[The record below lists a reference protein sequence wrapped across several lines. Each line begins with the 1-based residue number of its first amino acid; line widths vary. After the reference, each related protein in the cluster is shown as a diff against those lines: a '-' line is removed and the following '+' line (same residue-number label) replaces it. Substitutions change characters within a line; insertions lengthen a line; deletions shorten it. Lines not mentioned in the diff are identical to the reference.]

1 MILSDLRGFSEH
13 MADISKIYVPS
24 EGNPKSKLWIIGE
37 APGFVE
43 EQERRP
49 FVGDSGK
56 LLESV
61 LSRHGVLRSDIFF
74 TNLCHYRPPGNK
86 FQALIGSSQLQEG
99 LEELDELLQTHRP
112 NVISGLGNFPLSHLT
127 EVQGISQYR
136 GSILSGKHGIKTIC
150 TYHPA
155 FILRNRS
162 AYPIFDVDINRIVSD
177 SKFPELNYL
186 QREFRIAPDTR
197 VITNG
202 PESVIEKSEF
212 DYDYWLELI
221 LTQKYVS
228 CDIESVKGTTEII
241 CVGFGLSPELGVV
254 IPHDNSFAHRNFIQA
269 ILSSNVSKVFHFGTY
284 DVPVLRNNGYE
295 VNHYDEDTIIQ
306 AHVLAPELPRDLGY
320 LVSVE
325 TREPY
330 FKQEGKKNIPG
341 DTKAWGKRRN
351 KEDLYAYNGKDIC
364 TTIEIFY
371 KQAEYLKENN
381 QLDYYRYR
389 MELQNEVA
397 LPLSDNGFAFDQ
409 DRCDYIANFVRKDR
423 AKYIIFLNTLVG
435 HPINT
440 ASPKQLCKLF
450 YDELKLPVKKKTN
463 RKTGKISQ
471 TSDEDATVSLIGY
484 CLNHI
489 SKLKTDRVKDDWI
502 RKLHILK
509 LTLKLKGY
517 DKLDSSYFK
526 VTLHNGRMKSLYKV
540 PGTETGRLSMSK
552 YVDGSGLNIS
562 TIPREAIEIE

>member
-1 MILSDLRGFSEH
+1 

-43 EQERRP
+43 EKERRP
-49 FVGDSGK
+49 FVGESGK

-61 LSRHGVLRSDIFF
+61 LARHGVLRSDVFF

-86 FQALIGSSQLQEG
+86 FQALIGSSQLVEG
-99 LEELDELLQTHRP
+99 LGEIDELLQDHRP
-112 NVISGLGNFPLSHLT
+112 NLICGLGNYPLYYLT
-127 EVQGISQYR
+127 NREGISKYR
-136 GSILSGKHGIKTIC
+136 GSILDGKLGIKTIC

-155 FILRNRS
+155 FILRNRA
-162 AYPIFDVDINRIVSD
+162 AYPVLDVDIARIASD
-177 SKFPELNYL
+177 AKFPELNL
-186 QREFRIAPDTR
+186 PKREIIIAP
-197 VITNG
+197 TNL
-202 PESVIEKSEF
+202 
-212 DYDYWLELI
+212 DYWVERI
-221 LTQKYVS
+221 LQSKYVS
-228 CDIESVKGTTEII
+228 CDIESVKGSTEIL
-241 CVGFGLSPELGVV
+241 CVGFGLSADLGVV
-254 IPHDNSFAHRNFIQA
+254 IPHDNTFASRNAIET

-284 DVPVLRNNGYE
+284 DVPVLRNNGYT

-341 DTKAWGKRRN
+341 DIKAWGKRRN

-371 KQAEYLKENN
+371 KQQEYLIESG
-381 QLDYYRYR
+381 QMDYYRYR

-397 LPLSDNGFAFDQ
+397 LPLSENGFEFDSERRDQ
-409 DRCDYIANFVRKDR
+409 IATFVRKDR
-423 AKYIIFLNTLVG
+423 AKYIIFLNTLAGYPV
-435 HPINT
+435 NA
-440 ASPKQLCKLF
+440 ASSKQLCKLF
-450 YDELKLPVKKKTN
+450 YETLGLPVRKKTN
-463 RKTGKISQ
+463 RKTGKTSL

-489 SKLKTDRVKDDWI
+489 SKLKTDRVKEEWL

-509 LTLKLKGY
+509 LTLKIKGY

-540 PGTETGRLSMSK
+540 SGTETGRLAMSK

-562 TIPREAIEIE
+562 TIPREAIEIG

>member
-1 MILSDLRGFSEH
+1 

-24 EGNPKSKLWIIGE
+24 EGNPNSKLWIVGE
-37 APGFVE
+37 APGFRE

-61 LSRHGVLRSDIFF
+61 LNRHGGLRSDLFF

-86 FQALIGSSQLQEG
+86 FQALLGSSQLNEG

-112 NVISGLGNFPLSHLT
+112 NLICGVGSFPLSYLAGV
-127 EVQGISQYR
+127 EGITQHR
-136 GSILSGKHGIKTIC
+136 GSILSGKLGIKTIC

-155 FILRNRS
+155 FVLRNRS
-162 AYPIFDVDINRIVSD
+162 AYPIFDVDISRVISD

-186 QREFRIAPDTR
+186 ERDIYIAPNTKVHTIGLSNTR
-197 VITNG
+197 
-202 PESVIEKSEF
+202 ESQPF
-212 DYDYWLELI
+212 DYDYWLNLI
-221 LTQKYVS
+221 LNSTHVS
-228 CDIESVKGTTEII
+228 CDIESVKGTTEIL
-241 CVGFGLSPELGVV
+241 CVGFGLSPTIGVV
-254 IPHDNSFAHRNFIQA
+254 IPHDDSFAHRNFIQT

-341 DTKAWGKRRN
+341 DIKAWSKRRD

-364 TTIEIFY
+364 TTIEIFH
-371 KQAEYLKENN
+371 KQRDYLTESGQLEYY
-381 QLDYYRYR
+381 QYR
-389 MELQNEVA
+389 MALQNEVA
-397 LPLSDNGFAFDQ
+397 LPLSNNGFAFDQ
-409 DRCDYIANFVRKDR
+409 ERCDYIADFVRKDR

-435 HPINT
+435 HPVNS

-489 SKLKTDRVKDDWI
+489 SKLKTDRVKDEWV

-562 TIPREAIEIE
+562 TIPREAIEIG